1 MGWTHANPGAPMS
14 VTAKLA
20 DLETPALLLDCRQ
33 LQVNL
38 QLMKDRARDLGVTL
52 RPHAKTAKSIPILE
66 LAVDASCRITVSTLK
81 EAEAAFAA
89 GFSDILYAVGI
100 APNKLR
106 RVLDLRRAGCD
117 LCVVLD
123 NVEAARAVSR
133 AAREAELAL
142 PVMIEIDTDGH
153 RAGIKPEA
161 EDLIAVASA
170 LEAPAVLKGVM
181 THAGESYGC
190 DAPAA
195 LQAIAELE
203 RAGAVRAAERLRA
216 AGHACPEVSVG
227 STPTA
232 LSAVSLEG
240 VTELRAGVYMFFD
253 LVMAGIGVCAT
264 DQIALSVLTT
274 VIGHQAGAGRL
285 IVDAGWMAMSRDRGT
300 AKQKQDQGYG
310 LVQGHEDLIILDA
323 NQEHGLVGRRDGA
336 ALDLSA
342 WPIGSLLRILPN
354 HACAT
359 AAQYGHYDLIGLEQG
374 PATWPRFSGW

>member
-1 MGWTHANPGAPMS
+1 MPAFAPL
-14 VTAKLA
+14 T
-20 DLETPALLLDCRQ
+20 DLETPALLLDRETM
-33 LQVNL
+33 LANL
-38 QLMKDRARDLGVTL
+38 ALMKDRARSLGVVL
-52 RPHAKTAKSIPILE
+52 RPHAKTAKSIPVLE
-66 LAVDASCRITVSTLK
+66 LAVDASRRVTVSTLK

-100 APNKLR
+100 APQKLR
-106 RVLDLRRAGCD
+106 RVVELRRAGCD

-123 NVEAARAVSR
+123 NVEAAVAVSK
-133 AAREAELAL
+133 AAQAADLVL

-161 EDLIAVASA
+161 EDLLSVAAA

-190 DAPAA
+190 NTPEA

-203 RAGAVRAAERLRA
+203 RSGAVRAAERLRA
-216 AGHACPEVSVG
+216 AGYPCAEVSVG

-253 LVMAGIGVCAT
+253 LVMAGIGVCSM
-264 DQIALSVLTT
+264 DQIALSVLTS
-274 VIGHQAGAGRL
+274 VIGHQAGSGRL

-300 AKQKQDQGYG
+300 ANQTVDQGYG
-310 LVQGHEDLIILDA
+310 LVQSHEDLIIIDA
-323 NQEHGLVGRRDGA
+323 NQEHGVVARRDGQP
-336 ALDLSA
+336 LDLGA
-342 WPIGSLLRILPN
+342 WPIGTGLRVLPN

-359 AAQYGHYDLIGLEQG
+359 AAQYDHYDLVDDGRIAEV
-374 PATWPRFSGW
+374 WPRFSGW